1 MALKSFKP
9 YTKSTRGTILVD
21 RSDLWKGK
29 PEKKLTKF
37 KKRSVGRN
45 NQGRIT
51 TRHKSMG
58 HKKRYRLIDFKRS
71 KMDMPATIKRFE
83 YDPYRSANIML
94 VEYQD
99 KTLGYVLGVQGL
111 KIGDQIISSEKTEIQ
126 AGNAMA
132 IKNIPAG
139 TSVHNIELTP
149 GKGGV
154 LSRSAGSSAQ
164 IMGQDQDYT
173 LIKLGSGETRKIL
186 SRCKATIGQV
196 SNVDNK
202 NQKIGKAG
210 RSRWMGIRPTVR
222 GVVMNPVDHP
232 HGGGEGKTSGGRNP
246 VTPWGQ
252 GTRGLKTRNNKRT
265 DKFIISRKKK
275 RA

>member
-37 KKRSVGRN
+37 KKRAVGRN

>member
-9 YTKSTRGTILVD
+9 YTKSTRSTILVD

-29 PEKKLTKF
+29 PEKSLTKF
-37 KKRSVGRN
+37 KKRAVGRN

-51 TRHKSMG
+51 TRHKMMG
-58 HKKRYRLIDFKRS
+58 HKKRYRLIDFKRA
-71 KMDMPATIKRFE
+71 KNDIPAEVKRFE
-83 YDPYRSANIML
+83 YDPFRSANIML

-99 KTLGYVLGVQGL
+99 KTLSYVLGVEGL
-111 KIGDQIISSEKTEIQ
+111 KIGEKIVSGDKTEVQ
-126 AGNAMA
+126 KGNSMML
-132 IKNIPAG
+132 KNIPAG

-149 GKGGV
+149 GKGGI
-154 LSRSAGSSAQ
+154 LARSAGSSATV
-164 IMGQDQDYT
+164 MGQDDDYT

-186 SRCKATIGQV
+186 SKCKATIGQV

-202 NQKIGKAG
+202 NKKIGKAG
-210 RSRWMGIRPTVR
+210 RNRWLGKRPTVR

-252 GTRGLKTRNNKRT
+252 GTRGLKTRNNKKT
-265 DKFIISRKKK
+265 DQFIISRKKK
-275 RA
+275 RR

>member
-252 GTRGLKTRNNKRT
+252 GTRGLKTRNNKKT

>member
-37 KKRSVGRN
+37 KKRAVGRN

-51 TRHKSMG
+51 TRHKSIG

-111 KIGDQIISSEKTEIQ
+111 KIGDQIISSEKTEVQ

-252 GTRGLKTRNNKRT
+252 GTRGLKTRNNKKT

>member
-37 KKRSVGRN
+37 KKRAVGRN

-111 KIGDQIISSEKTEIQ
+111 KIGDQIISSEKTEVQ

-252 GTRGLKTRNNKRT
+252 GTRGLKTRNNKKT

>member
-37 KKRSVGRN
+37 KKRAVGRN

-126 AGNAMA
+126 AGNAME

-252 GTRGLKTRNNKRT
+252 GTRGLKTRNNKKT

>member
-37 KKRSVGRN
+37 KKRAVGRN

-83 YDPYRSANIML
+83 YDPYRSENIML

-111 KIGDQIISSEKTEIQ
+111 KIGDHIISSEKTEIQ

-252 GTRGLKTRNNKRT
+252 GTRGLKTRNNKKT

>member
-37 KKRSVGRN
+37 KKRAVGRN

-71 KMDMPATIKRFE
+71 KMDIPGTIKRFE

-252 GTRGLKTRNNKRT
+252 GTRGLKTRNNKKT

>member
-9 YTKSTRGTILVD
+9 YTKSTRSTILVD

-29 PEKKLTKF
+29 PEKSLTKF
-37 KKRSVGRN
+37 KKRAVGRN

-51 TRHKSMG
+51 TRHKMMG

-71 KMDMPATIKRFE
+71 KNDIPAEVKRFE
-83 YDPYRSANIML
+83 YDPFRSANIML
-94 VEYQD
+94 IEYQD
-99 KTLGYVLGVQGL
+99 KVLSYVLGVEGL
-111 KIGDQIISSEKTEIQ
+111 KIGDKVVSGDKTEVQ
-126 AGNAMA
+126 KGNSMML
-132 IKNIPAG
+132 KNIPAG

-149 GKGGV
+149 GKGGI
-154 LSRSAGSSAQ
+154 LARSAGSSATV
-164 IMGQDQDYT
+164 MGQDDDYT

-186 SRCKATIGQV
+186 SKCKATIGQV

-202 NQKIGKAG
+202 NKKIGKAG
-210 RSRWMGIRPTVR
+210 RNRWLGKRPTVR

-252 GTRGLKTRNNKRT
+252 GTRGLKTRNNKKT
-265 DKFIISRKKK
+265 DQFIISRKK
-275 RA
+275 

>member
-37 KKRSVGRN
+37 KKRAVGRN

-71 KMDMPATIKRFE
+71 KMDMPAIIKRFE

-252 GTRGLKTRNNKRT
+252 GTRGLKTRNNKKT

>member
-37 KKRSVGRN
+37 KKRAVGRN

-111 KIGDQIISSEKTEIQ
+111 KTGDQIISSEKTEIQ

-252 GTRGLKTRNNKRT
+252 GTRGLKTRNNKKT

>member
-1 MALKSFKP
+1 MALKIFKP

-37 KKRSVGRN
+37 KKRAVGRN

-71 KMDMPATIKRFE
+71 KIDMPATIKRFE

-94 VEYQD
+94 VEYKD

-252 GTRGLKTRNNKRT
+252 GTRGLKTRNNKKT
-265 DKFIISRKKK
+265 DQFIISRKKK
-275 RA
+275 RK